1 MKYGIR
7 IELLNFDMR
16 PATSQIII
24 PALIPKSFADL
35 RTHIDVVRNFVNE
48 VQVDIVDGM
57 FVPFI
62 SWPYGDGEQIGDI
75 SVFTKDF
82 VIEVDLMIRH
92 PELVLEEYLRAGV
105 QKVVIHVESTNAL
118 EEIFA
123 LKQIYPFLLGLSI
136 HNNTDIQ
143 ILLDTLHYADYVQ
156 LMGIA
161 NIGSQGQPFDE
172 RVLDT
177 IRILKMHSPTLCISI
192 DGSVNASSLPKL
204 YDAGARRFV
213 SGSAIMNAIN
223 PHDAYNSL
231 THIASK
237 NSSL

>member
-1 MKYGIR
+1 MKHGIR

-16 PATSQIII
+16 PTSSQVII

-35 RTHIDVVRNFVNE
+35 RTRIDVVRNFVDE

-62 SWPYGDGEQIGDI
+62 SWPYGEGEQIADI
-75 SVFTKDF
+75 AVFTKEIL
-82 VIEVDLMIRH
+82 IEVDLMILH

-118 EEIFA
+118 EEILS
-123 LKQIYPFLLGLSI
+123 LKQTYPFLLGLSI

-143 ILLDTLHYADYVQ
+143 ILLDVLHCANYVQ

-161 NIGSQGQPFDE
+161 DIGSQGQPFDE

-177 IRILKMHSPTLCISI
+177 IRILKMHSPALCVSI
-192 DGSVNASSLPKL
+192 DGSVNVSSLLKL
-204 YDAGARRFV
+204 HDAGARRFV
-213 SGSAIMNAIN
+213 SGSAIMNATN
-223 PHDAYNSL
+223 PHDAYDAL
-231 THIASK
+231 TRIASK